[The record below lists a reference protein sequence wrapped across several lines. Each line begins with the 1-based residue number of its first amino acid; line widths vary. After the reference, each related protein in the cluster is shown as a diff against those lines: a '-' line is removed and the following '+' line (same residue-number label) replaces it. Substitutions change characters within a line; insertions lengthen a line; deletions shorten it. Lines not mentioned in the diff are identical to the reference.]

1 MILLFFI
8 LFYAISIELR
18 VVLKTFDDLTH
29 IFRYNAFEE
38 LEFTGGRVSKSQTL
52 RVQRMSGTC
61 LEAIRN
67 ELLVLCKG
75 STL

>member
-29 IFRYNAFEE
+29 ILRYNAFEE
-38 LEFTGGRVSKSQTL
+38 LEFTGGRMSKS
-52 RVQRMSGTC
+52 
-61 LEAIRN
+61 
-67 ELLVLCKG
+67 
-75 STL
+75 